1 MRLKKPMDQ
10 QIQETAKS
18 YADSLGVD
26 VSVLKETKI
35 SLADIVAIR
44 HDTEVEKIFSSA
56 KSVWNAACFYM
67 IKLLLKRLGK
77 LPPEKD
83 EE

>member
-1 MRLKKPMDQ
+1 MRLKKPLDR
-10 QIQETAKS
+10 QIQETTKS

-26 VSVLKETKI
+26 VSVLRETKI

-44 HDTEVEKIFSSA
+44 HDTEVEKVFSSA

-77 LPPEKD
+77 FPPEKD